1 MLHFLFLYYCKH
13 MNSPLLILRIHV
25 IFIVLSQNY
34 DKILLQLFKK
44 DYTNPNIAVP
54 ALIVKE
60 NWR

>member
-44 DYTNPNIAVP
+44 DYTNQT
-54 ALIVKE
+54 LLFLL
-60 NWR
+60 